1 MFISS
6 DKSHLQ
12 KVIKSAAK
20 ELRDLQSFE
29 VTSILTIIESGTK
42 ILNRTIELLEN
53 DSDLVQACHYSGKSS
68 YSVTLTNL
76 NDSKK
81 KTHKWEVCTIL
92 IDNGLNGSY
101 CECDH

>member
-12 KVIKSAAK
+12 KVKSAAK

-29 VTSILTIIESGTK
+29 VSSILTIIESGTK

-53 DSDLVQACHYSGKSS
+53 DSDLVQACRYSGKSS

-81 KTHKWEVCTIL
+81 KKKKHTSGKFVPF
-92 IDNGLNGSY
+92 
-101 CECDH
+101 